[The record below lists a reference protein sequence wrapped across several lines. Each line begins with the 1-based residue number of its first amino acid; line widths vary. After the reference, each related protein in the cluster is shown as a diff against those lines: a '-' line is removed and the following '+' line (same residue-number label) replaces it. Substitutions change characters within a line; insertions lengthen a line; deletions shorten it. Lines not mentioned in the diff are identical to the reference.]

1 MAFEINILGEIIP
14 FAHPAEWEV
23 VNLSDVEKMLDGAK
37 GQDVTVNINSPG
49 GDVDEGFLIYT
60 ALRKYAADNNAKVTT
75 YAKGRCHSIATVIF
89 LAGDERIANKYLEP
103 FVHNAWTFAVGD
115 AGELLR
121 TAADLEKLNKRIAE
135 FYADHTDLTY
145 EEARELMNN
154 DSYIDPEE
162 AVRIRF
168 ATKIEE
174 VLRPVALN
182 KILNKKTK
190 KIMAKSEKNEKSF
203 FKAMKEFFASTDGG
217 ASNLEV
223 YTSASETIVFPDLE
237 DGATPKV
244 GDKATIDDKAAEGRY
259 TLGDGTV
266 YVFVAGELTEIE
278 EPSDDGDDTDAEV
291 EALKAENKELKE
303 RLSALNSSV
312 EELKKSQKEA
322 DKRWNKLKSTVS
334 NYVVDD
340 EENKDK
346 SSSNPKNLKKGL
358 AGAAS
363 RLKET
368 SN

>member
-1 MAFEINILGEIIP
+1 MAFEINILGEIVP

-23 VNLSDVEKMLDGAK
+23 INLSDVEKMLEGAK
-37 GQDVTVNINSPG
+37 GQDITVNINSPG
-49 GDVDEGFLIYT
+49 GDVDEGFMIYT
-60 ALRKYAADNNAKVTT
+60 ALRKYAAENNAKVTT

-89 LAGDERIANKYLEP
+89 LAGDERIANKFLEP

-121 TAADLEKLNKRIAE
+121 TAADLEKINKRIAE
-135 FYADHTDLTY
+135 FYAEHTDLTY
-145 EEARELMNN
+145 EEARELMDN
-154 DSYIDPEE
+154 DSYINPEE

-182 KILNKKTK
+182 RILNKKSK
-190 KIMAKSEKNEKSF
+190 IIMANEKSEKSF
-203 FKAMKEFFASTDGG
+203 FKAMKEFFASSG

-223 YTSASETIVFPDLE
+223 YTSASESIVFPDLE

-244 GDKATIDDKAAEGRY
+244 GDKATIDGKAAEGRY
-259 TLGDGTV
+259 TLADGTE
-266 YVFVAGELTEIE
+266 YVFVAGELTEIN
-278 EPSDDGDDTDAEV
+278 EPSDDDIDDTV
-291 EALKAENKELKE
+291 EEIAALKQENEDLKAQIAAMNK
-303 RLSALNSSV
+303 RLD
-312 EELKKSQKEA
+312 KSEKLQKEA
-322 DKRWNKLKSTVS
+322 DARWNKLKTTVS
-334 NYVVDD
+334 EYVVDD
-340 EENKDK
+340 EENEDK

-363 RLKET
+363 RLKGT